1 VALLSLTYLFAHD
14 EHTWDAAMTKLF
26 HLTGC
31 AIILAS
37 LAICG
42 TVFANWMWSS
52 QATAAAASP
61 GIEIT
66 SLMSNMDATKLPVH
80 DIADLF

>member
-1 VALLSLTYLFAHD
+1 
-14 EHTWDAAMTKLF
+14 MTKF
-26 HLTGC
+26 HMTCC

-42 TVFANWMWSS
+42 TVFANWMWSG
-52 QATAAAASP
+52 QATAATARP

-66 SLMSNMDATKLPVH
+66 ALMSRADVAKLQATE
-80 DIADLF
+80 IADLF

>member
-1 VALLSLTYLFAHD
+1 
-14 EHTWDAAMTKLF
+14 MTKF
-26 HLTGC
+26 HLTCC

-61 GIEIT
+61 GIDIT
-66 SLMSNMDATKLPVH
+66 TLMSNVDAAKLPAIE
-80 DIADLF
+80 IADLF

>member
-1 VALLSLTYLFAHD
+1 VALLSLTYEFPHD
-14 EHTWDAAMTKLF
+14 EHTWGAAMTKF
-26 HLTGC
+26 HLTCC

-42 TVFANWMWSS
+42 TLFANWIGSS

-66 SLMSNMDATKLPVH
+66 SLMSSMDAAKLPATE
-80 DIADLF
+80 IADLF